1 MSEQIR
7 CNNCGYTDDL
17 QELTCSECGIGRFE
31 LLRWTKGGEVSEY
44 YEHNTHGADCWCNPK
59 IEVMENGNKVIIH
72 NDIKPEEARE
82 VESILLAIASEGNT
96 ASLLKA
102 IRKIRKMSI
111 SDVAKIS
118 GVNRNTIGSIEN
130 GDTIMTARL
139 ETLCAIAR
147 ALKCDLRIELVPYE
161 NFTQEVEHKM
171 MEVVR

>member
-1 MSEQIR
+1 M
-7 CNNCGYTDDL
+7 
-17 QELTCSECGIGRFE
+17 
-31 LLRWTKGGEVSEY
+31 KEY
-44 YEHNTHGADCWCNPK
+44 HEHNTHGTTCWCNPK

-82 VESILLAIASEGNT
+82 VESIILAIASESST

-102 IRKIRKMSI
+102 VRKIRKMSI

-161 NFTQEVEHKM
+161 NFTREVEHKM
-171 MEVVR
+171 IEVVR